1 MALTLGTKSPLDFR
15 VCCCDGSV
23 LAHRNGRRSREE
35 YEWAETVVLQNEKD
49 GIGIQRRQMTA
60 SVLLLRH

>member
-1 MALTLGTKSPLDFR
+1 MALTLGIRSPLDFR
-15 VCCCDGSV
+15 VYCCHGSV

-35 YEWAETVVLQNEKD
+35 YEWEETVVLQNEKD
-49 GIGIQRRQMTA
+49 GIGIRRRQMTA